1 MMVALVR
8 PDSWNLPLFLHVL
21 GATVLVG
28 AIGATVLIA
37 VRAPA
42 LRRLL
47 VRTIGFLV
55 LPAWVLMRFAG
66 QWIDSRENVPG
77 DPAWLGVGF
86 IVGDAGLVLLVVMA
100 LIAWWGAAPAGA
112 PLACQSR
119 CGDLR
124 ALPDRPVRRDVGD
137 DHETG
142 LTALYTTLT
151 PQRGFSLQTGNRFGP
166 CPHSL

>member
-42 LRRLL
+42 WRRLL

-66 QWIDSRENVPG
+66 QWVDSRENVPG

-100 LIAWWGAAPAGA
+100 LIAWWG
-112 PLACQSR
+112 
-119 CGDLR
+119 LR
-124 ALPDRPVRRDVGD
+124 RPERRWPVRAVAVIS
-137 DHETG
+137 G
-142 LTALYTTLT
+142 LYLIALFVAMWAMTTK
-151 PQRGFSLQTGNRFGP
+151 PD
-166 CPHSL
+166 

>member
-28 AIGATVLIA
+28 AIGATVLLA

-47 VRTIGFLV
+47 VRT
-55 LPAWVLMRFAG
+55 
-66 QWIDSRENVPG
+66 IDSRENVPG

-100 LIAWWGAAPAGA
+100 LIAWWG
-112 PLACQSR
+112 
-119 CGDLR
+119 LR
-124 ALPDRPVRRDVGD
+124 RPERRWPVRAVAVIS
-137 DHETG
+137 G
-142 LTALYTTLT
+142 LYLIALFVAMWAMTTK
-151 PQRGFSLQTGNRFGP
+151 PD
-166 CPHSL
+166 